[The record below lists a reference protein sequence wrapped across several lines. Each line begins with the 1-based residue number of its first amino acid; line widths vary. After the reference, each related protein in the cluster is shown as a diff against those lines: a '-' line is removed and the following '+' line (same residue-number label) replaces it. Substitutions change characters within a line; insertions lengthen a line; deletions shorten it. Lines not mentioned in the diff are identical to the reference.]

1 MRTARGSADD
11 IIFGNSLK
19 VGDFTI
25 ATTGIST
32 GVGDVKKHIPQ
43 GYIRTNGIEVITSVR
58 DDGLVALGTN
68 DSVGLKSK

>member
-1 MRTARGSADD
+1 MRTACGSADD

-32 GVGDVKKHIPQ
+32 GVGDVIQKAHIPR
-43 GYIRTNGIEVITSVR
+43 GY
-58 DDGLVALGTN
+58 
-68 DSVGLKSK
+68 